1 MTGGILQLVARG
13 YDDTYIIKEPEITY
27 FKIVYRRHTNFS
39 ISPKILN
46 FNESLNFGQIG
57 RCRVKMLGDL
67 LSKIYLAVEIPEID
81 VTNQFYTMKDLLS
94 LLSLYEI
101 EYDFIGDLNSQ
112 IGRYLFCDLL
122 EKINLKIT
130 ELVNL
135 FKSESIIAQKQVYLA
150 KLKKIG
156 FSKNNCWYFPNENDF
171 FNENFKHNEF
181 SLKLL
186 SLIKTGK
193 PQFCW
198 VKELLHYLTEYVE
211 INIGGVTIDTH
222 TSETLR
228 CDTIINLDENKIKG
242 YAKMIGNIPEL
253 YTYNS
258 DIKPRKLLYL
268 PLKFWFCNHFS
279 ESLPLVAMP
288 HSFVDIIIKFRN
300 FEDVSYS
307 NYTKFI
313 KPPKLNAY
321 LIAHYIYVE
330 EEERKRL
337 CENKLEYLIENHEI
351 THEKV
356 FTNSDLVE
364 TKNIDSNDN
373 LNKYNFS
380 VDYKLNFNFVSKQ
393 IYWVIKPYKINDPI
407 NKFDWNFY
415 DENNNRIIPMKDFV
429 IKFNGRDREIY
440 SKKYGFYS
448 LWQPY
453 KHYCSSLVNNMF
465 MYNFALYPQQL
476 QPSGT
481 ANFGKM
487 SDCSI
492 QLFLN
497 NDFANLVENFKY
509 KFRATCYSTNYNI
522 LRIFSGMAGLAFTK

>member
-46 FNESLNFGQIG
+46 FNENLNFGKIG
-57 RCRVKMLGDL
+57 RCRIKMLGDL
-67 LSKIYLAVEIPEID
+67 LSKIYLAIEIPEID
-81 VTNQFYTMKDLLS
+81 ISNQVYSMSDLINLLNSYEIDYSFSGNLNTQIGKYLFYDLYDVINKKIKDLYLQFQN
-94 LLSLYEI
+94 EI
-101 EYDFIGDLNSQ
+101 
-112 IGRYLFCDLL
+112 
-122 EKINLKIT
+122 
-130 ELVNL
+130 
-135 FKSESIIAQKQVYLA
+135 IIAQKQVYLS

-156 FSKNNCWYFPNENDF
+156 FYKNDCWYFPKEDEF

-198 VKELLHYLTEYVE
+198 VKELCHYLAEYVE
-211 INIGGVTIDTH
+211 INIGGVNIDTH

-228 CDTIINLDENKIKG
+228 CDTIINLDENKILG
-242 YAKMIGNIPEL
+242 YEKMIGHIPEL

-258 DIKPRKLLYL
+258 NIKPKRLLYL

-279 ESLPLVAMP
+279 EALPLVAMA
-288 HSFVDIIIKFRN
+288 HSFIDINVKFRN
-300 FEDVSYS
+300 FENVSYS

-313 KPPKLNAY
+313 KEPKLNAY
-321 LIAHYIYVE
+321 LIAHYIYVD

-351 THEKV
+351 TSEQIFSKD
-356 FTNSDLVE
+356 DLVE
-364 TKNIDSNDN
+364 TKNIDGDN
-373 LNKYNFS
+373 SNKYNFS
-380 VDYKLNFNFVSKQ
+380 VDYKLNFNYVSKQ
-393 IYWVIKPYKINDPI
+393 FFWVIKPYKINDPI

-415 DENNNRIIPMKDFV
+415 DENNNQVVPMKDFV
-429 IKFNGRDREIY
+429 IKFNGREREAY

-453 KHYCSSLVNNMF
+453 KHHCSSLVNNMF
-465 MYNFALYPQQL
+465 MYNFALYPQEL

-492 QLFLN
+492 LMYLSN
-497 NDFANLVENFKY
+497 EFANLVENSKY